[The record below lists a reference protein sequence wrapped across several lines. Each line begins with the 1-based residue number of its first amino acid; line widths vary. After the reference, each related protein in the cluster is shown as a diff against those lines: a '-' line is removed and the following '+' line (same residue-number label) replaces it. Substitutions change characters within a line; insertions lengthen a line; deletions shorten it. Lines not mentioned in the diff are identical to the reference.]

1 MSDRSELEQ
10 AAIRLLTN
18 REHSRA
24 ELSRKLQARCDDRNL
39 LSEVLDGLERSGYL
53 SDDRFTE
60 LYVNYRKQK
69 GFGPIRIRQELQ
81 ERGVSTD
88 LINVW
93 VDMMD
98 HQWLELLEE
107 CSQRKFGDTSP
118 GDFKEQARRAR
129 FLEYRGYPSELIRTY
144 LWGNDF

>member
-18 REHSRA
+18 REHSRL
-24 ELSRKLQARCDDRNL
+24 ELSRKLQSRCDDRNL
-39 LSEVLDGLERSGYL
+39 LSEVLDDLERSGYL

-81 ERGVSTD
+81 ERGISTD
-88 LINVW
+88 LIYA
-93 VDMMD
+93 
-98 HQWLELLEE
+98 WL
-107 CSQRKFGDTSP
+107 D
-118 GDFKEQARRAR
+118 
-129 FLEYRGYPSELIRTY
+129 
-144 LWGNDF
+144 